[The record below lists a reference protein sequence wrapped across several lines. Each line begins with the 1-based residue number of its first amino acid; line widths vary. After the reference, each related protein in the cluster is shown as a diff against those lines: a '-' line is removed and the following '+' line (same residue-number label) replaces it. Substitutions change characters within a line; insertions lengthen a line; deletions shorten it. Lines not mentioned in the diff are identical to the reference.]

1 MGSSGS
7 SDARM
12 EEELD
17 GLPVFGTDDDDWE
30 MDSTFSQRVFSQLD
44 RNSDDEDKNDSRDG
58 APTTVANPGKFTLL
72 KSYLAYYL
80 RTKTLPFWSEILLAY
95 ICVFQLNYEF

>member
-1 MGSSGS
+1 MEVETSKDQGVGSSAP

-12 EEELD
+12 DEELD

-44 RNSDDEDKNDSRDG
+44 RNSDDDNDEDKNDSRDE
-58 APTTVANPGKFTLL
+58 APTTANAGEFL
-72 KSYLAYYL
+72 KSYLL
-80 RTKTLPFWSEILLAY
+80 KKKTLRSYSLTY
-95 ICVFQLNYEF
+95 VY